1 MEMSE
6 KELGSRCRHTAGI
19 VVKAFAGLLEEQAI
33 GGQVSVDAIRRT
45 CSVVGGGGDMLDDF
59 YAGTERT
66 CQDLFAL
73 RQVDGQ
79 RTNYVGRIVTKTF
92 AHVLD
97 DRASGITRAHLGR
110 LFTALRMILGEEV
123 YDELQGRCG
132 AIAAEVSFGAVGV
145 TRWEAFY
152 RHPEIALIRERV
164 LVSVARTFRR
174 FEARKDWLLI
184 VMNSSPAA
192 RTIGGSA
199 FMAATPGKRCT
210 DEFGE
215 GKFLLMFDALF
226 ASYRPDSMDERQ
238 CTGFLARWQVAA
250 EAIFGPIF
258 MELDRIRT
266 RLAA

>member
-1 MEMSE
+1 MSE
-6 KELGSRCRHTAGI
+6 NELGARCRHTAGI
-19 VVKAFAGLLEEQAI
+19 VVKAFAGLLEEQAV
-33 GGQVSVDAIRRT
+33 GGQVSVDTIRRT

-59 YAGTERT
+59 YAGTERS

-79 RTNYVGRIVTKTF
+79 RTNYVGRVVTKTF

-110 LFTALRMILGEEV
+110 FFTALRMILGEEV
-123 YDELQGRCG
+123 YDELQGRCA
-132 AIAAEVSFGAVGV
+132 AIAAEVSSGGTGV

-152 RHPEIALIRERV
+152 RHPEIMLIRERV

-174 FEARKDWLLI
+174 FEPRKDWLLI
-184 VMNSSPAA
+184 IMNSSPAT

-199 FMAATPGKRCT
+199 FVATKPGKRCT

-226 ASYRPDSMDERQ
+226 ATYRPSSMDEGR
-238 CTGFLARWQVAA
+238 CTEFLARWQVTA
-250 EAIFGPIF
+250 EAIFGTIF
-258 MELDRIRT
+258 MEMDRIRA